1 MEYISAKEAT
11 DRWELTGRMVIY
23 HCINGPINGTQ
34 KIGEYVADL
43 TNGKTDL
50 RNNK

>member
-1 MEYISAKEAT
+1 MGAHQPH
-11 DRWELTGRMVIY
+11 GHF

-34 KIGEYVADL
+34 KIGEYVTDL